1 MKGSEQEL
9 FEIILGL
16 YQSSRRSLSLFD
28 IGRVSRGAVLVVAPP
43 LVVFNLRAKV
53 RS

>member
-9 FEIILGL
+9 FEVILGL
-16 YQSSRRSLSLFD
+16 YQSNRQSLSLVD
-28 IGRVSRGAVLVVAPP
+28 KGRVSRGAVLVVAPS